1 MPRSGSSRSADTATG
16 SKASRH
22 TSANSN
28 ENFYMAFTRVNSPL
42 KRRGYYQFQMSIG
55 TRHQLGPRRRGSGT
69 NCGLRPPLR
78 QTNHREGPSAG
89 PRIVSDH
96 PYGLGTNWEL
106 ARGGTNHNQRLVK
119 LLARRMLI
127 LLRASAGQTQKE
139 VQS

>member
-1 MPRSGSSRSADTATG
+1 MATG
-16 SKASRH
+16 SKASWH

-42 KRRGYYQFQMSIG
+42 KRRVYHQVQMKSG
-55 TRHQLGPRRRGSGT
+55 TRYHQGPRRRGSGT

-89 PRIVSDH
+89 PRAVSDH
-96 PYGLGTNWEL
+96 HYGLALGTNGEL
-106 ARGGTNHNQRLVK
+106 ARGGTNHHQRLVK

-127 LLRASAGQTQKE
+127 LLRAFASQAQKE